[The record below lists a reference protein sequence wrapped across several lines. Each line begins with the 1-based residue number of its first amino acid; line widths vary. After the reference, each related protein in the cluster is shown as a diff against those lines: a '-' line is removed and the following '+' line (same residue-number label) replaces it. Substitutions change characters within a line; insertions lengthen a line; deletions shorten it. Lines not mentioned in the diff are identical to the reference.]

1 MFFYTFVTKGNIL
14 RYYAMM
20 ERNYI
25 FGMIFYLAQKWQVMG
40 DKVLEEKVGITMKQW
55 LLLVILE
62 QFDDHLPTLSE
73 AANKFGTSRQN
84 IKQLV
89 KQLEKRGF
97 AILAADP
104 ADKRAQRIALTG
116 KHRKFFTSDEAVQ
129 WQEDFIS
136 GLFEGVDKEEIDAG
150 YNLINKLSKN
160 I

>member
-1 MFFYTFVTKGNIL
+1 
-14 RYYAMM
+14 MM
-20 ERNYI
+20 QRNYI

-40 DKVLEEKVGITMKQW
+40 DKVLEEKVGITTKQW

-73 AANKFGTSRQN
+73 AAGKFGTSRQN

-97 AILAADP
+97 AILANDP
-104 ADKRAQRIALTG
+104 SDKRAQRIALTG
-116 KHRKFFTSDEAVQ
+116 KHRKFFTSEEAMI
-129 WQEDFIS
+129 WQEEFIS
-136 GLFEGVDKEEIDAG
+136 GLFKGAEKEEVDAAYG
-150 YNLINKLSKN
+150 LINKLSKN